1 MKNSLKF
8 RIERRRQQWVIVD
21 PDNVNATVPFDQAI
35 VDATVVEEGLV
46 EGYITSIHGLSNDV
60 AGLCDVATLRGLG
73 VGAQLNSQK
82 PICCIRAKGMQ
93 RVRLLEGGTL
103 ERIGH

>member
-8 RIERRRQQWVIVD
+8 RIERRESNWVLVD
-21 PDNVNATVPFDQAI
+21 PDNANASVSFDQAI
-35 VDATVVEEGLV
+35 VDATLVQEGCV

-60 AGLCDVATLRGLG
+60 AGLCDVTLLRALG

-82 PICCIRAKGMQ
+82 PIGCIRAKGMQ
-93 RVRLLEGGTL
+93 RVRLMESGAV